1 MPQLSGVFQSLNS
14 SMNFQSLVLDTSVQ
28 LNRWVTPRLLNK
40 YGVLCQF
47 VGFNAEALKL
57 FCVLAACV
65 VNTLLS
71 SLLSF
76 VAGVARGT
84 IC

>member
-1 MPQLSGVFQSLNS
+1 
-14 SMNFQSLVLDTSVQ
+14 
-28 LNRWVTPRLLNK
+28 
-40 YGVLCQF
+40 
-47 VGFNAEALKL
+47 L
-57 FCVLAACV
+57 FCVLAVYV

-76 VAGVARGT
+76 VAGVTRGK